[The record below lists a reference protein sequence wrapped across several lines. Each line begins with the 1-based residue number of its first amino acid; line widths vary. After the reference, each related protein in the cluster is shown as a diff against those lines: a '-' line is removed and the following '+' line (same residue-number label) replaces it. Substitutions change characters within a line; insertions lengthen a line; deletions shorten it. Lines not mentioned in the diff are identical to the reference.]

1 MQYRRHYRVIDL
13 EILRENVRLIRQSV
27 DAGVQLM
34 AVVKADAYG
43 HGIVQTA
50 KAALDAGADALA
62 VALVEEGEAL
72 RIAGVLAPILVL
84 GATVCDEAMVR
95 SVEKACVQEAKEGCV
110 HLKIDS
116 GMSRIGARTELE
128 VQQVLQTL
136 QACPHVRLTGAF
148 THFAD
153 ADGQTEEFT
162 RQQFERFQQLT
173 AALSSDIV
181 RHAANSASIH
191 RYPEMHL
198 NMVRMGISMYGYPP
212 VASELPL
219 KPCMSWKTEVTYVKK
234 IAAGDTVSYGRTFCA
249 GHPMRVATIA
259 VGYGDGYHRA
269 ISGKGCVLIGGK
281 RAPILG
287 RVCMDQLM
295 ADVTDIPNVQ
305 AGDEVILLGR
315 QGTESIDAEELAS
328 WADTISYEVLLAPTA
343 RVPRVWLHE

>member
-1 MQYRRHYRVIDL
+1 MQYRRNYRVIDL

-27 DAGVQLM
+27 DADVQLM

-50 KAALDAGADALA
+50 KATLDAGADALA

-72 RIAGVLAPILVL
+72 RLAGVSAPILVL
-84 GATVCDEAMVR
+84 GATSPEEAIGGVQLGLTLTVCDEAMVR
-95 SVEKACVQEAKEGCV
+95 SVEKACVQESKECSV

-116 GMSRIGARTELE
+116 GMSRIGARTESE

-173 AALSSDIV
+173 AALPSDIV

-212 VASELPL
+212 VASELLL
-219 KPCMSWKTEVTYVKK
+219 KPCMSWKVFMYLN
-234 IAAGDTVSYGRTFCA
+234 
-249 GHPMRVATIA
+249 M
-259 VGYGDGYHRA
+259 
-269 ISGKGCVLIGGK
+269 
-281 RAPILG
+281 
-287 RVCMDQLM
+287 
-295 ADVTDIPNVQ
+295 
-305 AGDEVILLGR
+305 
-315 QGTESIDAEELAS
+315 
-328 WADTISYEVLLAPTA
+328 
-343 RVPRVWLHE
+343 